1 MEKEI
6 KKILENG
13 ENSFVEFKEVSVT
26 PQTLAEEIV
35 AFSNVRG
42 GHIFLGITD
51 EGSVSGIDPARKKNL
66 EETVMNVCRTSV
78 VPPIIP
84 FYENIKIGHQWIA
97 KITIPQGLEKP
108 YRTVQGK
115 YLIRVGSTKRI
126 SSTEELLRLFQNA
139 MIYHIDDRPV
149 VGSTIKDLNLNKI
162 RQYFTD
168 VYELSWDEME
178 SGEQQSLLLN
188 SCILAPFESRAYAT
202 ITGLL
207 FFAQKKELVNALE
220 KYLPHA
226 GIQFVAY
233 EDEEMVSILDRT
245 ECFEPFPG
253 GIDHIVQKIRLNW
266 KTSSSI
272 QGLQRQEALFPVKVF
287 RELTVNAVIH
297 RDYSLQAKIQVRMFP
312 GRIEIVSPGR
322 LANTVT
328 IEKMKAGISIPR
340 NPILLKFMQTY
351 RYADQL
357 GRGIPMTIRA
367 IQKMPGFELE
377 FKERDEQFWAVLKF
391 PEKSKDSGWI

>member
-1 MEKEI
+1 M
-6 KKILENG
+6 
-13 ENSFVEFKEVSVT
+13 
-26 PQTLAEEIV
+26 
-35 AFSNVRG
+35 
-42 GHIFLGITD
+42 
-51 EGSVSGIDPARKKNL
+51 
-66 EETVMNVCRTSV
+66 
-78 VPPIIP
+78 
-84 FYENIKIGHQWIA
+84 
-97 KITIPQGLEKP
+97 EKP

-126 SSTEELLRLFQNA
+126 SSREELLRLFQNA

-149 VGSTIKDLNLNKI
+149 VGSTIEDLNLNKI
-162 RQYFTD
+162 RRYFAD
-168 VYELSWDEME
+168 VYELSWEEME
-178 SGEQQSLLLN
+178 PDEQQSLLLN

-202 ITGLL
+202 ITGIL
-207 FFAQKKELVNALE
+207 FFSQKKGLFNALE
-220 KYLPHA
+220 KYLTHA

-233 EDEEMVSILDRT
+233 EDEEMVSILDRM
-245 ECFEPFPG
+245 ECFEPFPQ

-266 KTSSSI
+266 KTSSLI
-272 QGLQRQEALFPVKVF
+272 QGLQRQEVHFPVKVF
-287 RELTVNAVIH
+287 RELIVNAVVH

-312 GRIEIVSPGR
+312 GRIEIISPGR

-377 FKERDEQFWAVLKF
+377 FEERNEQFWAVLKF
-391 PEKSKDSGWI
+391 PEKSRRIQPRAKGSHKNKLAILSVEALG